1 MIGILDYGLGNVRA
15 FETVYRRLGMAAA
28 AVQTPEALITA
39 DRLILPGVGAFD
51 WAMARLE
58 ASGMLGALN
67 RRVLEDGVPV
77 LGVCVGMQIMA
88 DGSDEGAVRGLGWI
102 PGRVERFDEA
112 LFNQRTHLPH
122 MGWNTI
128 EAETTQPLF
137 SGIEDPQFYFLHS
150 YFFCP
155 KDPSVAIAHTQY
167 GARFVSALW
176 RDNIYATQFHPE
188 KSHDWGSSLLKN
200 FAEVL

>member
-1 MIGILDYGLGNVRA
+1 MIGILDYGLGNVQA
-15 FETVYRRLGMAAA
+15 FETVYRRLGVAAA
-28 AVQTPEALITA
+28 PVQTPEALIAA

-51 WAMARLE
+51 WAMTRLE
-58 ASGMLGALN
+58 GSGMLGALN

-88 DGSDEGAVRGLGWI
+88 DASDEGTARGLGWI

-128 EAETTQPLF
+128 EADTAQPLF

-150 YFFCP
+150 YFFRP
-155 KDPSVAIAHTQY
+155 TDSSAAISYTQY
-167 GARFVSALW
+167 GMRFVSSL
-176 RDNIYATQFHPE
+176 RRGNIYATQFHPE
-188 KSHDWGSSLLKN
+188 KSHDWGIILLKN
-200 FAEVL
+200 FAEAL